1 MASIN
6 KLMKQAMRAQQ
17 QAQEVEEA
25 RANRTVEA
33 SSGGGAVKV
42 VATCKGK
49 LTSIKI
55 DREAVDPEDIES
67 LEDMVLL
74 AVNNAVDEGQKIQTE
89 EMSKVTSGFNL
100 PGLG

>member
-25 RANRTVEA
+25 MANRTVEA

-55 DREAVDPEDIES
+55 EREAVDPGDSQLVSPTGERG
-67 LEDMVLL
+67 
-74 AVNNAVDEGQKIQTE
+74 DELVRVIAAGRQKADH
-89 EMSKVTSGFNL
+89 
-100 PGLG
+100 

>member
-17 QAQEVEEA
+17 QAQETEA
-25 RANRTVEA
+25 ALAAREVEA
-33 SSGGGAVKV
+33 TSGGGAVKV
-42 VATCKGK
+42 VATCKGVLK
-49 LTSIKI
+49 SLKI
-55 DREAVDPEDIES
+55 DPEAVDPEDIES

>member
-17 QAQEVEEA
+17 QAQEVEAALAE
-25 RANRTVEA
+25 RTVEA

-42 VATCKGK
+42 VATCKGVIK
-49 LTSIKI
+49 SLKI
-55 DREAVDPEDIES
+55 DPETLDPEDVEP

-74 AVNNAVDEGQKIQTE
+74 AVNNAVEEGQKIQAE
-89 EMSKVTSGFNL
+89 EMGKVTSGFGL
-100 PGLG
+100 PGMG

>member
-17 QAQEVEEA
+17 QAQEVEA
-25 RANRTVEA
+25 SLTDRTVEA

-42 VATCKGK
+42 VATCKGQVK
-49 LTSIKI
+49 SIKI
-55 DREAVDPEDIES
+55 EPEAVDPEDVES

-74 AVNNAVDEGQKIQTE
+74 AVNNAVEEGQKIQSE
-89 EMSKVTSGFNL
+89 EMSKVTAGFNL